1 MPNGADILITG
12 GYGTVGRRVAADLA
26 PDYPS
31 RVVVAGRSAEKADQ
45 LAVALGKGTRGR
57 RVDVGDADSIEA
69 ALSGVG
75 LVVSCI
81 DQPEPHL
88 LRAAIGRGLA
98 YSDIAPHLMTRRPT
112 EAMKAEAAQSGAR
125 IVLGTGLAP
134 GISSLLAR
142 LGADRVGAVEGVEVG
157 VLLSVGDVYGPAS
170 RAYLLEEIALPY
182 AVWIEGREM
191 PARPFGGYARV
202 TFPSPLGRRTAYL
215 FPFSDQVFF
224 PNTLGARTALSRLAL
239 EPPWL
244 GALLSGLLRLRVTA
258 MLGRR
263 AGAKERVRRLNAW
276 LGRRDEGRD
285 WYGIVVEVEGAQG
298 RVRASLVGR
307 GQATGTAIGAA
318 AVVRALA
325 EGEVSQPGIWLTEEV
340 VGPGSFFKRLAARG
354 LVPTVEGTL
363 EDSHLVGHGKGGSK
377 PRPQKSSG

>member
-1 MPNGADILITG
+1 VSRDTDILITG
-12 GYGTVGRRVAADLA
+12 GYGTVGRRVAGDLA
-26 PDYPS
+26 PDYPG
-31 RVVVAGRSAEKADQ
+31 RVVVAGRSAEKAAQ

-57 RVDVGDADSIEA
+57 QIDVRDPDSVEA

-75 LVVSCI
+75 VVMSCI

-98 YSDIAPHLMTRRPT
+98 YTDIAPHLMTRRPT
-112 EAMKAEAAQSGAR
+112 EAMRAGAAQTGAR

-134 GISSLLAR
+134 GISSVLAR
-142 LGADRVGAVEGVEVG
+142 LGADRVGAVEKVESN
-157 VLLSVGDVYGPAS
+157 VLLSVGDAYGPAS
-170 RAYLLEEIALPY
+170 RAYLLEEISLPY
-182 AVWIEGREM
+182 VVCIEGRET

-202 TFPSPLGRRTAYL
+202 TFPPPLGRRTAYL

-224 PNTLGARTALSRLAL
+224 PETLGALTALSRLAL

-244 GALLSGLLRLRVTA
+244 GALLSVLLRLRATA

-263 AGAKERVRRLNAW
+263 AGAQERVQRLGAW
-276 LGRRDEGRD
+276 LRRRYEGRD
-285 WYGIVVEVEGAQG
+285 WYGIVVEVKGVRG
-298 RVRASLVGR
+298 RVRASLVGH

-325 EGEVSQPGIWLTEEV
+325 EGEVRQAGIWLAEEV
-340 VGPGSFFKRLAARG
+340 VTPESFFEHLVARG
-354 LVPTVEGTL
+354 LVPTFETL
-363 EDSHLVGHGKGGSK
+363 EGSHLVGHGKGG
-377 PRPQKSSG
+377 G